1 MPLGIKSF
9 VEHFNDGKS
18 TINLMAFAALFACLS
33 FVCLQSCQI
42 FSVVSSQSNKGR
54 FETYRFAQKA
64 CPTLDVLTRQLHSK
78 LFYLYS
84 YRDLHSRKAGAY
96 GSTLNSDVDLEEYK
110 IVVLARAT
118 AWHGMPG
125 SLKKTVS
132 KIFFT
137 FSFEFLQV
145 EL

>member
-1 MPLGIKSF
+1 MR
-9 VEHFNDGKS
+9 
-18 TINLMAFAALFACLS
+18 M
-33 FVCLQSCQI
+33 
-42 FSVVSSQSNKGR
+42 VVVIPKVKKVWFLKRKFQNCFIYIDSHSS
-54 FETYRFAQKA
+54 
-64 CPTLDVLTRQLHSK
+64 
-78 LFYLYS
+78 
-84 YRDLHSRKAGAY
+84 KAGAY

-137 FSFEFLQV
+137 FSFEFL
-145 EL
+145 